1 MANSTQPRIDNLYG
15 LKDTGVDTQPKCGV
29 PHVQRAS
36 GGSLFGKCP
45 KCNAKTCPHY
55 LYCKTCG
62 YQLRERIQSSANV
75 VIKFPVETIIAIS
88 AEGKHN
94 VHKPKV

>member
-62 YQLRERIQSSANV
+62 YQLRENPKFCQCGNKVSSRDNYCDQCGR
-75 VIKFPVETIIAIS
+75 KT
-88 AEGKHN
+88 
-94 VHKPKV
+94 

>member
-1 MANSTQPRIDNLYG
+1 MANSTQPRIDNPAYG

-45 KCNAKTCPHY
+45 KCKADTCPHY
-55 LYCKTCG
+55 MYCKTCG
-62 YQLRERIQSSANV
+62 YQLRD
-75 VIKFPVETIIAIS
+75 
-88 AEGKHN
+88 
-94 VHKPKV
+94 KPKFCSCGNQVSSRDNYCDACGRKV